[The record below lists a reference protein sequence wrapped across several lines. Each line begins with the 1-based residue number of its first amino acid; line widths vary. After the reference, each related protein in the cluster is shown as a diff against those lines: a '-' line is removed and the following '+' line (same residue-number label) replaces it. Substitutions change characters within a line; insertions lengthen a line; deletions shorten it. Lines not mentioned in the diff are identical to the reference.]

1 MPVPKSSDSVQLSI
15 GRIASLACLLEVCAS
30 KPGNVHRGADFEDM
44 TFNDFVVSAELLGQ
58 AIDSRK
64 QDDLG
69 MLVLSAVRATRSLV
83 PVNTNLGIALL
94 LCPLAI
100 VANDGDLSSTAIRR
114 LLKNTK
120 ADDAAKIYEAIRLA
134 SPGGLGTTEE
144 LDVNG
149 AAPSSVLDA
158 MQFSSDQDQVA
169 QQFTNNFHH
178 IFEEVVPLLSVGQQQ
193 FGSINEA
200 IVYAHVSMLARHGD
214 SLIKRKCGED
224 VSATAIAM
232 ARKALDSLI
241 NEPDNYQS
249 SLADLDFW
257 MRSDGN
263 KRNPGTTADLITA
276 GLFVA
281 IVNEEI
287 QAPFN

>member
-1 MPVPKSSDSVQLSI
+1 MAAPNQSTQLSI

-44 TFNDFVVSAELLGQ
+44 TLNDFVVSAELLGQ

-64 QDDLG
+64 QDHLG
-69 MLVLSAVRATRSLV
+69 ELILNAIRTTKSLV

-114 LLKNTK
+114 LLKNSNE
-120 ADDAAKIYEAIRLA
+120 DDAAKIYEAIRLA
-134 SPGGLGTTEE
+134 NPGGLGESE
-144 LDVNG
+144 QLDVNDS
-149 AAPSSVLDA
+149 APKSILDA
-158 MQFSSDQDQVA
+158 MQFSSDQDQIA
-169 QQFTNNFHH
+169 QQYTNNFQHV
-178 IFEEVVPLLSVGQQQ
+178 FDDVVPLLSVGQQQ
-193 FGSINEA
+193 FGSVNEA
-200 IVYAHVSMLARHGD
+200 IVYAHVSMLARYGD
-214 SLIKRKCGED
+214 SLIKRKCGDEE
-224 VSATAIAM
+224 SQTAKIM
-232 ARKALDSLI
+232 ACKVLDRLV
-241 NEPDNYQS
+241 NDTDNYS
-249 SLADLDFW
+249 KTLSELDFW

-263 KRNPGTTADLITA
+263 KRNPGATADLITA

-281 IVNEEI
+281 IINEEI

>member
-1 MPVPKSSDSVQLSI
+1 MAAPNQSTQLSI

-44 TFNDFVVSAELLGQ
+44 TLNDFVVSAELLGQ

-64 QDDLG
+64 QDHLG
-69 MLVLSAVRATRSLV
+69 ELILSAIRTTKSLV

-100 VANDGDLSSTAIRR
+100 VANDGDLSSPAIRR
-114 LLKNTK
+114 LLKNSNE
-120 ADDAAKIYEAIRLA
+120 DDAAGIYEAIRLA
-134 SPGGLGTTEE
+134 NPGGLGESQQM
-144 LDVNG
+144 DVNDP
-149 AAPSSVLDA
+149 APKNILDA

-169 QQFTNNFHH
+169 QQYTNNFQQV
-178 IFEEVVPLLSVGQQQ
+178 FEDVVPLLSVGQQQ
-193 FGSINEA
+193 FDSINEA
-200 IVYAHVSMLARHGD
+200 VIYAHVSMLARYGD
-214 SLIKRKCGED
+214 SLIKRKCGEEA
-224 VSATAIAM
+224 SQTAKMM
-232 ARKALDSLI
+232 ACKALDSLV
-241 NEPDNYQS
+241 NAPENYS
-249 SLADLDFW
+249 KSLSELDFW

-263 KRNPGTTADLITA
+263 KRNPGATADLITA